1 MIQSDLSIIGDIV
14 LHHVAEEESKS
25 ILSNDVTE
33 IGDDDENALFRR
45 ILLKPFAT
53 HTSTFEFTHA
63 VDIEYNVLFKLAK
76 AVFEEADFLETS
88 KDIARH
94 LISVSTHPN
103 IKPGDLFMAKFDD
116 VGFGGKHYRALG
128 IYKFEDKDSY
138 LETSA
143 AGKQVKYTLK
153 KGIGGRK
160 ADKACLILFTD
171 EPYTLFII
179 DNSSADTDY
188 WQNAFIKHKP
198 KNDFV
203 NNTNDVMGIARNFI
217 TEEIPQIYQ
226 VTKADQIDFM
236 NRSVAY
242 FKTHE
247 TFDKKEFEQE
257 VFHHDDL
264 IKSFQ
269 KFDKNYREENDLEI
283 EDSFEISQQSVKKQ
297 ARVFKSVLKLDK
309 NFHIYIHGNREM
321 IEQGVD
327 NQGRK
332 YYKIYYEE
340 ES

>member
-1 MIQSDLSIIGDIV
+1 MIQTELAIIGEMI
-14 LHHVAEEESKS
+14 LHRVGEEEGKS
-25 ILSNDVTE
+25 VLSNEVTE
-33 IGDDDENALFRR
+33 IADDDENTLFRR
-45 ILLKPFAT
+45 ILLKPFAA
-53 HTSTFEFTHA
+53 HSSTFEFAHS
-63 VDIEYNVLFKLAK
+63 VNVEYNVLYQLAK
-76 AVFEEADFLETS
+76 AVYDDEDFIERS

-94 LISVSTHPN
+94 LISVSKHPN
-103 IKPGDLFMAKFDD
+103 IKEGDLFCVKYDD
-116 VGFGGKHYRALG
+116 IGFGGKHYRALG

-138 LETSA
+138 LETSV
-143 AGKQVKYTLK
+143 AGKQVRYTLK

-160 ADKACLILFTD
+160 PDKACLILFTD
-171 EPYTLFII
+171 EPYTLLII

-188 WQNAFIKHKP
+188 WQHAFINHRP

-236 NRSVAY
+236 NRSVEY

-247 TFDKKEFEQE
+247 TFDKKEFEKE
-257 VFHHDDL
+257 VFHHDEL
-264 IKSFQ
+264 IKSFR
-269 KFDKNYREENDLEI
+269 KFDKGYREENELEVA
-283 EDSFEISQQSVKKQ
+283 DSFEISQQSVKKQ
-297 ARVFKSVLKLDK
+297 ARIFKSVLKLDK